1 MQLTPIQRYAL
12 KFMENS
18 EACWSAEQLKA
29 AEAQIEEQ
37 KKQWELRRVAALT
50 SNDDERNGGDSLCGE
65 SDGLLTYSHQD
76 SVNQVKKKSSR
87 CRTRSHL
94 SQPQQ
99 QQQQLAESQ
108 PLDTI
113 VNCNQRTER
122 RMKTQE
128 ADPADGLVTPN
139 RKRTRSNAMREGS
152 VTPEVSLDIESS
164 DSPVLQNSSSAHSPR
179 TRSRGSVNINLWTL
193 DSKPLLPGT
202 KTSPNGPKTNGC
214 DSEKVPIKKIKIKA
228 GAATAADLET
238 ESDLDVVS

>member
-1 MQLTPIQRYAL
+1 
-12 KFMENS
+12 MENS

-37 KKQWELRRVAALT
+37 KKQWELRRVAAL
-50 SNDDERNGGDSLCGE
+50 SGNDDERNGVDSLCGE

-87 CRTRSHL
+87 CRTRSRL

-99 QQQQLAESQ
+99 QQQQQQQLVESQ
-108 PLDTI
+108 PLDTA
-113 VNCNQRTER
+113 VNCNQRTQR

-128 ADPADGLVTPN
+128 TDPDSGLTTPN
-139 RKRTRSNAMREGS
+139 RKRTRNSAARDGS
-152 VTPEVSLDIESS
+152 VTPEVSLDIESG
-164 DSPVLQNSSSAHSPR
+164 DSPVMQNSGSAHSPR

-193 DSKPLLPGT
+193 DNKSPLPGT
-202 KTSPNGPKTNGC
+202 KTSPTCPKTNGC
-214 DSEKVPIKKIKIKA
+214 DSDKVAVKKLKTKS
-228 GAATAADLET
+228 GAAVATCATAADLET

>member
-1 MQLTPIQRYAL
+1 MNFI
-12 KFMENS
+12 ENS

-37 KKQWELRRVAALT
+37 KKQWELRRLAALT
-50 SNDDERNGGDSLCGE
+50 GNDDERNGGDSLCGE

-87 CRTRSHL
+87 CRTRSQI
-94 SQPQQ
+94 SQP
-99 QQQQLAESQ
+99 QQQLAESQ
-108 PLDTI
+108 PLDTA

-128 ADPADGLVTPN
+128 MDLDDGLMTPN
-139 RKRTRSNAMREGS
+139 RKRTRSSATRDGS
-152 VTPEVSLDIESS
+152 VTPEVSLDIESG
-164 DSPVLQNSSSAHSPR
+164 DSPVLQNNSSAHSPR

-193 DSKPLLPGT
+193 DSKLGT
-202 KTSPNGPKTNGC
+202 KTSPTLPKTNGC
-214 DSEKVPIKKIKIKA
+214 DSSEKVPIKKLKMKPA
-228 GAATAADLET
+228 SAAAAELET